1 LQDSFFHAIGAAKP
15 RTDSLGAKTM
25 AAKTTIS
32 GLFGRSPIKPLQE
45 HMTIVTNSAQKVSDL
60 FECLCTDDCDKSQAI
75 IDEIFKLESEA
86 DLKKNQLRAHLPRSY
101 FMPVDRRDILEI
113 LDLQDEIADT
123 AQDIAGLVQ
132 ERRMVVPPSL
142 QEPLLNL
149 VRRCI
154 DACTHCDKI
163 INELDELVATGF
175 RGRESDAV
183 TYMVELFALEDEM
196 KPVSVILWYE
206 LIRMIGSLADYAEK
220 VGNRLRLLLAR

>member
-1 LQDSFFHAIGAAKP
+1 
-15 RTDSLGAKTM
+15 M
-25 AAKTTIS
+25 ATKSTIS

-45 HMTIVTNSAQKVSDL
+45 HMAIVTLAAQRVTDL
-60 FECLCTDDCDKSQAI
+60 FECLCSVDCDQSQSI

-86 DLKKNQLRAHLPRSY
+86 DQIKNRLRAHLPRSLL
-101 FMPVDRRDILEI
+101 MPVDRRDILEI

-123 AQDIAGLVQ
+123 AQDIAGMVQ
-132 ERRMVVPPSL
+132 ERKMEVPPSL
-142 QEPLLNL
+142 RVPMLNL
-149 VRRCI
+149 VRRCA
-154 DACTHCDKI
+154 DACNHCETI
-163 INELDELVATGF
+163 INELDELLATGF

-183 TYMVELFALEDEM
+183 SAMVDELNKIESDTDRMGTDLARALFALEDEL